1 MVITIEPT
9 HTQISLFGFF
19 QQPAA
24 ILITVECLLRF
35 IGEARKPRI
44 LMFGEKLDKQS
55 VDTKRITFVT
65 GGSGF
70 TGSRI
75 IQSSNSNIRALVH
88 NHEVAGSNITK
99 VYGSLFDGKSN
110 FRKWL
115 HGVNYVIHAARPS
128 SGKALGRYFMANRT
142 RKAVKSMISVI
153 EESSVSSTIVLHG
166 SLSYGDRGEEIVET
180 DSKLNPK
187 GYSKAYSIGEKP
199 WIEYLE
205 HGGDVKI
212 VRCPWILGPGSWF
225 NMLYAGDTIPI
236 IDGGRQWM
244 SLVSINSLSDFVWS
258 LFDQKPG
265 IFHPSLTYR
274 CRQADFARLV
284 AEARGMDTTSV
295 SKSELIK
302 KYGRMV
308 TESLLCSIRVDDSR
322 GVESESDLSMQNIG
336 SYLHSLSLDSKI

>member
-1 MVITIEPT
+1 MPPSACWGRWFTLRY
-9 HTQISLFGFF
+9 S
-19 QQPAA
+19 
-24 ILITVECLLRF
+24 CLV
-35 IGEARKPRI
+35 K
-44 LMFGEKLDKQS
+44 KLDKQS
-55 VDTKRITFVT
+55 VDANSITFVT

-88 NHEVAGSNITK
+88 NNVVTGSNITK

-128 SGKALGRYFMANRT
+128 SGKALGRYLIANRT
-142 RKAVKSMISVI
+142 RKAIKSMISVI

-180 DSKLNPK
+180 DSKLNPA
-187 GYSKAYSIGEKP
+187 GYSKAYSIGERP
-199 WIEYLE
+199 WLEYLE
-205 HGGDVKI
+205 NGGDVRI
-212 VRCPWILGPGSWF
+212 VRSPWILGPGSWF
-225 NMLYAGDTIPI
+225 NMLYAGDSIPI

-244 SLVSINSLSDFVWS
+244 SLVSVNSLSEYVWS
-258 LFDQKPG
+258 LIDQKPG
-265 IFHPSLTYR
+265 IFHPSLIYR

-284 AEARGMDTTSV
+284 AEARDMDTTSV
-295 SKSELIK
+295 SKSELVK

-308 TESLLCSIRVDDSR
+308 TESLLCSIRIDDSR
-322 GVESESDLSMQNIG
+322 GEESESEISMENIR
-336 SYLHSLSLDSKI
+336 SYLHSLSVDSKM